1 MDDRY
6 STQLSEPI
14 FLNELHDRLKQL
26 NPRRVQHAGMYRI
39 LGRLVEHDLRCQI
52 AKVES
57 CFHRLDPTFDMVQ
70 APARALLLP
79 AGDQSG
85 SRTVKTDSSS
95 SAPAPSQSGAVI
107 DLTETENAQED
118 PDLWETDDEVD
129 SDADEI
135 IYGDDRDHLYVYE
148 EPNRFIDLT
157 EASDGDE
164 PHDEDTGRPQTTAC
178 DSAPI
183 DLEDEEM
190 PVAGQVESTTVVPT
204 RPSPPPRI
212 ILWVDT
218 QLLNAFDY
226 RQWQLYEFFG
236 EVVYQNGHWVLQAQI
251 FRNME
256 GLDIF
261 AYRQAILMTRALMQG
276 TFQTLDGSTST

>member
-1 MDDRY
+1 MGDRY

-14 FLNELHDRLKQL
+14 FLNELHERLKQL
-26 NPRRVQHAGMYRI
+26 NPRRVRQAGMYRI
-39 LGRLVEHDLRCQI
+39 LGRLVEHDLRRQI

-57 CFHRLDPTFDMVQ
+57 CFHRLDPKFDIVQ
-70 APARALLLP
+70 APAQASSVP

-85 SRTVKTDSSS
+85 NRIVETDPAS
-95 SAPAPSQSGAVI
+95 SAPASSKSGAVI
-107 DLTETENAQED
+107 DLTETEHAQED
-118 PDLWETDDEVD
+118 PDLWETDDDVED

-164 PHDEDTGRPQTTAC
+164 PPDEDPGRPQTTAY
-178 DSAPI
+178 DPI
-183 DLEDEEM
+183 DLDDEEM
-190 PVAGQVESTTVVPT
+190 PLADNVKQTTAVPT
-204 RPSPPPRI
+204 LPSQTPRV
-212 ILWVDT
+212 ILWIDT
-218 QLLNAFDY
+218 QLLHAFNY

-236 EVVYQNGHWVLQAQI
+236 EVVYEDGHWVLQAQI

-276 TFQTLDGSTST
+276 TFQTSDGSTAT

>member
-1 MDDRY
+1 
-6 STQLSEPI
+6 
-14 FLNELHDRLKQL
+14 
-26 NPRRVQHAGMYRI
+26 
-39 LGRLVEHDLRCQI
+39 LVEHDLRRQI

-57 CFHRLDPTFDMVQ
+57 CFHRLDPKFDMVQ
-70 APARALLLP
+70 PAAQVPSIP
-79 AGDQSG
+79 AEDQIG
-85 SRTVKTDSSS
+85 NRIVKTDPSGY
-95 SAPAPSQSGAVI
+95 APTPGQPGAVI
-107 DLTETENAQED
+107 DLTEIENAQED
-118 PDLWETDDEVD
+118 PNLWETDDDVD

-164 PHDEDTGRPQTTAC
+164 SHDEDAGRPPITTSGN
-178 DSAPI
+178 DPI

-190 PVAGQVESTTVVPT
+190 QVVDEVERTAVQPT
-204 RPSPPPRI
+204 LPSQPPRV
-212 ILWVDT
+212 ILWIDT
-218 QLLNAFDY
+218 QLLDAFDY

-236 EVVYQNGHWVLQAQI
+236 EVVYEHGHWILQAQI

-276 TFQTLDGSTST
+276 TFQNSAGSTAT

>member
-1 MDDRY
+1 MD
-6 STQLSEPI
+6 
-14 FLNELHDRLKQL
+14 K
-26 NPRRVQHAGMYRI
+26 
-39 LGRLVEHDLRCQI
+39 LVEHDLLRQI

-57 CFHRLDPTFDMVQ
+57 CFHRLDPKFDMAQ
-70 APARALLLP
+70 APARIP
-79 AGDQSG
+79 SVPVGGQSG
-85 SRTVKTDSSS
+85 NRSVKTDTSCSA
-95 SAPAPSQSGAVI
+95 SAPSKPGAVI

-118 PDLWETDDEVD
+118 PDLWETDDDVD

-164 PHDEDTGRPQTTAC
+164 PHDEDAEHLQMTAG
-178 DSAPI
+178 DNIPI
-183 DLEDEEM
+183 DLEDEQM
-190 PVAGQVESTTVVPT
+190 PPADKIERTT
-204 RPSPPPRI
+204 RPPRV
-212 ILWVDT
+212 ILWIDT
-218 QLLNAFDY
+218 QLLHAFDC
-226 RQWQLYEFFG
+226 RRWQLYEFFG
-236 EVVYQNGHWVLQAQI
+236 EVVYENGHWMLQAQI

-276 TFQTLDGSTST
+276 SFQSSDESTAT